1 VSLFGGNLDDP
12 LCNGKLVKPPDDV
25 SVGSIHSTFVPE
37 ASISY
42 FYPQHRK
49 ANYPK
54 LIARKYFL
62 PSANSNKIFGIDLLF
77 PSVKR
82 SLKKRNFIK
91 SLPLILKAQNHRE
104 IAIGFNAKTILSWSK
119 IKIRSVR
126 NVHKRVVRIF
136 KHPGKKLKFVKTE
149 GISTDVTKG
158 DDSSAHDEILSVQIL
173 QMKISLT

>member
-1 VSLFGGNLDDP
+1 MSLFGGNLDDP

-62 PSANSNKIFGIDLLF
+62 PSANSNKIFGIDVKFLI
-77 PSVKR
+77 VKR
-82 SLKKRNFIK
+82 LSRKRNFIK
-91 SLPLILKAQNHRE
+91 SLSLIFKTQNHRD
-104 IAIGFNAKTILSWSK
+104 IVTGF
-119 IKIRSVR
+119 
-126 NVHKRVVRIF
+126 
-136 KHPGKKLKFVKTE
+136 
-149 GISTDVTKG
+149 
-158 DDSSAHDEILSVQIL
+158 
-173 QMKISLT
+173 